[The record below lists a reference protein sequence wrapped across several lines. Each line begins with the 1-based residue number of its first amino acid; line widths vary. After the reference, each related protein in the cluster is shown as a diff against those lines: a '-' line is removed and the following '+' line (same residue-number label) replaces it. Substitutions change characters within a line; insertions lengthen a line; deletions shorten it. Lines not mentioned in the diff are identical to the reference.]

1 MVVCI
6 RDWCTLG
13 CMDNNGL
20 CEACE
25 RTSCDRYCTGG
36 GETLREEIKLV
47 FTKIALYKGIG
58 NLRDMYVEG

>member
-47 FTKIALYKGIG
+47 FTKQSNGQHVSVLLYSYPI
-58 NLRDMYVEG
+58 